1 MCGTPIPGRILPA
14 CFGLLIIAGCAGDP
28 AGPAPMPALRADGT
42 RIVDDLGNEVIL
54 KGVNLG
60 GWLFN
65 ETWIT
70 QIDYS
75 LISRIHLLGL
85 DETFADKID
94 EVLKLGD
101 DEWVGEGYLVQ
112 FQAALAERIGA
123 EAAQGFVDKVRPYT
137 PTLYDDSD
145 LQLRRK
151 LSARFGD
158 DVRDELLDVFQGAWL
173 GESDIEWIAAQ
184 GFNVVRVPISY
195 RNLVVGPDL
204 DRPTSLVYNP
214 RAWARIGRL
223 LDWCEAHRI
232 YAVLDIQ
239 ECPGGQNDYTGTS
252 LLYGDPALQALTVDL
267 WKEIAT
273 RFGGRSAVAAYS
285 LLAEPF
291 SAPDAAA
298 RDAMYDRLVQAI
310 RGLGDQH
317 LLVIHDGFRGMHTLP
332 KPSAFGWT
340 NVVYSTHIFE
350 FSAKTYEDYDF
361 LVNYVHDPLFT
372 EAQAEQ
378 NVPYYM
384 GSFSTRFDEGWAY
397 DAAQL
402 LVDWYTRHRWSWSV
416 WTYKRIDDPSV
427 VRLFGKASS
436 YGVRSI
442 LSGDFVRP
450 DVFDDDL
457 ETLRTR
463 MAGYSGVRL
472 DPNPTLLGILQSGLQ
487 SAPP

>member
-1 MCGTPIPGRILPA
+1 MCGNTIPGRILFA
-14 CFGLLIIAGCAGDP
+14 CFGFVAIAGCAGDSAAP
-28 AGPAPMPALRADGT
+28 TPMPALHADGT

-70 QIDYS
+70 QIDYP
-75 LISRIHLLGL
+75 LTSRIHLLGQQ
-85 DETFADKID
+85 EPFAGKVD
-94 EVLKLGD
+94 EVLRLGND
-101 DEWVGEGYLVQ
+101 DWVGEGYLVE

-123 EAAQGFVDKVRPYT
+123 EAAKGFVDKVRPYT
-137 PTLYDDSD
+137 PGLYDDSD
-145 LQLRRK
+145 LPLRRR
-151 LSARFGD
+151 LSERFGD
-158 DVRDELLDVFQGAWL
+158 DVRDELLDTFQRAWL
-173 GESDIEWIAAQ
+173 AESDVEWIARQ

-195 RNLVVGPDL
+195 RNLVVGPDV
-204 DRPTSLVYNP
+204 DRPTSLVFNE
-214 RAWARIGRL
+214 RAWARIGVL
-223 LDWCEAHRI
+223 LDWCETHRI

-252 LLYGDPALQALTVDL
+252 LLYTDEALQALTVDL

-291 SAPDAAA
+291 GAPDAAA
-298 RDAMYDRLVQAI
+298 RDAMYDKLVQAI

-317 LLVIHDGFRGMHTLP
+317 LLVIHDGFLGMHTLP

-372 EAQAEQ
+372 EAQADQ
-378 NVPYYM
+378 NVPYYI
-384 GSFSTRFDEGWAY
+384 GSFSTRFNEGWAY
-397 DAAQL
+397 DAAVL
-402 LVDWYTRHRWSWSV
+402 LVNWYTRHRWSWSV
-416 WTYKRIDDPSV
+416 WTYKRIDDPIGV
-427 VRLFGKASS
+427 QLFGKTSS
-436 YGVRSI
+436 YGVRG
-442 LSGDFVRP
+442 LLNGDFVRP
-450 DVFDDDL
+450 DVFDDDIS
-457 ETLRTR
+457 TLRTR
-463 MAGYSGVRL
+463 MAGYGRLQL
-472 DPNPTLLGILQSGLQ
+472 DPNPTLLGILQAGLQ
-487 SAPP
+487 STPP